1 MKNLKMK
8 KIIVALTLVMAMSGA
23 TLALAS
29 CGKDETSGTTAA
41 ETTAKVTEEET
52 TTTEEAVTFSDA
64 DISSKA
70 AEYEENGMTIEA
82 IDASYI
88 ECDASVFV
96 EGFKATDANGD
107 EYVCVKFTDDEA
119 GNAFINDVLC
129 EKSSGYGVS
138 TFNGKTWFNMT
149 GWIEGTLENGLMEY
163 GPEKEDDDA
172 DVDPEIVWDEEVYEF
187 EDPEVAAF
195 YEEYSSKG
203 WFITPMDS
211 TLGALEGFGAIGT
224 NDDGSFCGISCTK
237 FASVDDAYAYIELE
251 TEEAGP
257 VEYTD
262 NADGS
267 KSFEITYNGT
277 TVKGTVY
284 TSGLVFVSSEY

>member
-129 EKSSGYGVS
+129 EKASGYGVS

-149 GWIEGTLENGLMEY
+149 DWIEGTLENGLMEY
-163 GPEKEDDDA
+163 GPEKEDDDV

-187 EDPEVAAF
+187 KDPEVAAF

-211 TLGALEGFGAIGT
+211 TLGALEGFNALGAEFPARSLQVLMTLTPILNSRPKKPVLSNIPIMLT
-224 NDDGSFCGISCTK
+224 APSHSRSHITALPLRAQSIHQ
-237 FASVDDAYAYIELE
+237 ASSLSVPNIDL
-251 TEEAGP
+251 T
-257 VEYTD
+257 
-262 NADGS
+262 
-267 KSFEITYNGT
+267 
-277 TVKGTVY
+277 
-284 TSGLVFVSSEY
+284 